1 MNTSTTSVCFS
12 KTTRA
17 LLACLVML
25 SFSGHAQDDP
35 DAKVDF
41 WQPGDPGQRMDIRGQ
56 VTSLDGTPIAGASI
70 HIRQADA
77 NGMYHSQYS
86 GVVVSNERGI
96 YQFGSVVPGAFC
108 EERHVDIYVEH
119 LDYQFLSTEIL
130 FKDDPNLADG
140 TDPRAVFLEESNV
153 NEETMKFGRFDI
165 TLVPN

>member
-1 MNTSTTSVCFS
+1 MNTSTKSDCINS
-12 KTTRA
+12 ISRA
-17 LLACLVML
+17 LMACLFLL
-25 SFSGHAQDDP
+25 SFNSFAQGEP
-35 DAKVDF
+35 AAKVDF

-108 EERHVDIYVEH
+108 EEKHVDIFVEH
-119 LDYQFLSTEIL
+119 LDYQYLSTEIL
-130 FKDDPNLADG
+130 FKDDPNVDG
-140 TDPRAVFLEESNV
+140 SDPRAVFLEESNV
-153 NEETMKFGRFDI
+153 NEESMKFGRFDI